1 MARQCSIIGLV
12 SKVIVLSR
20 SSLISPRKT
29 PLKWKKALNRTQR
42 RRFLWAQQ
50 LQRIHS
56 LWQLQSALIQIGS
69 TTPKICVQLAT
80 AKLVEIKTQPNAHTP
95 TGFYTPK
102 VCAKSVISQSTFKI
116 RLRSSERRNVTK
128 SSKSSKNRLSRKTL
142 SIKWNKSR
150 RSYSKTL
157 KIN

>member
-29 PLKWKKALNRTQR
+29 PLKWRKARYRTQR
-42 RRFLWAQQ
+42 RRFLWLQ
-50 LQRIHS
+50 LQQIRS
-56 LWQLQSALIQIGS
+56 LWQLRSALIQIGS

-150 RSYSKTL
+150 RFSSKTL